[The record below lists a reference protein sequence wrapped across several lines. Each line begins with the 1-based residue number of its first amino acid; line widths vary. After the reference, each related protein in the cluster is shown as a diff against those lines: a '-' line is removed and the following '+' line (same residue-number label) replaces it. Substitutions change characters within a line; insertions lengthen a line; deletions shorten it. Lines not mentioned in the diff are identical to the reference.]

1 MGLSRREFNEA
12 SRFTTRGVRKISNS
26 ARNSFSLK
34 SRKNQPRIGISPRK
48 GTFAAPVSSYNRCG
62 CLTDGVA
69 RQDMM
74 AKHPQRLQR
83 EIVEFL
89 GSHSE
94 TYDAAAGRIKDQGTL

>member
-1 MGLSRREFNEA
+1 MIPVFGPGVVYDSPHEKMASQLSFVKHGLSKA
-12 SRFTTRGVRKISNS
+12 I
-26 ARNSFSLK
+26 
-34 SRKNQPRIGISPRK
+34 
-48 GTFAAPVSSYNRCG
+48 FAAPVSSYNRCG